1 MSKII
6 LKFGVTDLDHYP
18 PCKYTKNCK
27 EFLENDI
34 LCVPTQKP
42 YIEDIDSVYADVYIK
57 DFKVIK
63 TIQGFKVIVEGL
75 KKYKIMYT
83 ANTCEQSVHSAHWES
98 CFCEFILLDNECC
111 DSCNICI
118 YDIFIGV
125 EDIIIKYNNER
136 IVDICLVLVMYP
148 IYSNSN

>member
-1 MSKII
+1 MSKAI
-6 LKFGVTDLDHYP
+6 LKFGVTDLEHYP
-18 PCKYTKNCK
+18 QCRYTANCK

-34 LCVPTQKP
+34 LCIPKQKP
-42 YIEDIDSVYADVYIK
+42 DIEDIDSVYADVYIK

-98 CFCEFILLDNECC
+98 CFCEFILLNKEHY

-118 YDIFIGV
+118 HDIFVGI

-136 IVDICLVLVMYP
+136 IVDICLILVMYP
-148 IYSNSN
+148 IYSTSN